1 MRSCR
6 GQASITALE
15 AGLGVLLLTSVLFTF
30 ALGVSEGEQRQRE
43 TQLDTYAD
51 DVATLLANEPPRHGE
66 QTRLAEVTASPEA
79 FEREKDELERRIER
93 ILPDNLMFRV
103 ETAYG
108 TVGHPLPADV
118 STGETTI
125 LTTNG
130 DVTLRVWYA

>member
-15 AGLGVLLLTSVLFTF
+15 AGLGVLLLTSVVFTF
-30 ALGVSEGEQRQRE
+30 ALGISDGDEQRRE
-43 TQLDTYAD
+43 AQLGTYAD

-66 QTRLAEVTASPEA
+66 QTRLAEVTASSEA
-79 FEREKDELERRIER
+79 FERERAELERRIER

-103 ETAYG
+103 ETEYG

-118 STGETTI
+118 TTGEATV